1 MPITITV
8 TCPKGIPFE
17 VYLPDDVRSFPSLLL
32 IISTSLQCKVSLLK
46 AEIYRL
52 SSIPPGQQRIT
63 FQVRSFA
70 TVIIFAFFTVHNIVT
85 IRRQCCTRMMSRC
98 QR

>member
-1 MPITITV
+1 M
-8 TCPKGIPFE
+8 
-17 VYLPDDVRSFPSLLL
+17 
-32 IISTSLQCKVSLLK
+32 IILASLQCKVSLLK

-85 IRRQCCTRMMSRC
+85 IRRQCCTRMMS
-98 QR
+98 